1 MKKFKSLRE
10 AVTDHIVPKKD
21 DEKNMSKN
29 DVKFADLHTVET
41 DDHPVATDAQHPK
54 KGKKKFS
61 GVRKVKANEEVDLE
75 EATGK
80 EIAAKMMKDMSMKA
94 FASKVAKMKTVT
106 RDNLEK
112 MLPDYVAGA
121 AITKLFEEATGKEIA
136 AKMMKDM
143 SMKAFA
149 SKVAKMKTV
158 TRDNLEKMLPDYVA
172 GAAITKLFEEEIFLD
187 EAVKAGM
194 MKLKDGKSVKVS
206 KEDAATLNSVLEDLN
221 PDNRKR
227 MEEEL
232 RKDVKSYKN
241 MLTFAKRTG

>member
-121 AITKLFEEATGKEIA
+121 AITKLFEE
-136 AKMMKDM
+136 
-143 SMKAFA
+143 
-149 SKVAKMKTV
+149 
-158 TRDNLEKMLPDYVA
+158 
-172 GAAITKLFEEEIFLD
+172 EIFLD

>member
-29 DVKFADLHTVET
+29 DVKVADLHKVET

-61 GVRKVKANEEVDLE
+61 GVRKVKANEEVDIE
-75 EATGK
+75 V
-80 EIAAKMMKDMSMKA
+80 EI
-94 FASKVAKMKTVT
+94 V
-106 RDNLEK
+106 
-112 MLPDYVAGA
+112 
-121 AITKLFEEATGKEIA
+121 I
-136 AKMMKDM
+136 
-143 SMKAFA
+143 
-149 SKVAKMKTV
+149 
-158 TRDNLEKMLPDYVA
+158 
-172 GAAITKLFEEEIFLD
+172 EEEIFLD

-206 KEDAATLNSVLEDLN
+206 KEDASSLNSVLENLN